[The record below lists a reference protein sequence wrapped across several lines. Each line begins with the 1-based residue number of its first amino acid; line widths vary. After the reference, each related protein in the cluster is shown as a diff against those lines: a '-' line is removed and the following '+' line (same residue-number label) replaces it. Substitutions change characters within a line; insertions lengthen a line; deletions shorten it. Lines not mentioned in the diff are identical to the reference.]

1 MGDGPGERPL
11 GGPDTPCGARASS
24 AGPAPRVGGVQAA
37 QGVGGASPVS
47 PTVRQIFPQI
57 KRTNKLYYKN
67 KQNLFF
73 LLTNKN

>member
-1 MGDGPGERPL
+1 MGDGPGEYPL

-24 AGPAPRVGGVQAA
+24 AGPALRVSGVQAA
-37 QGVGGASPVS
+37 QAVGGASPVS